1 MANIRELKVRIKSVG
16 NIRQITRAMEM
27 VATTKLRRFQDRA
40 VASGPYSEEIEKL
53 VQSLAA
59 SVLSGDEVPPLF
71 QERKGLVTGILLVTS
86 DRGLCGA
93 YNANIFS
100 LLRRVLREQEG
111 RDLRFYVIGKKGS
124 SFVKKLGLHLEA
136 YLDDPSLELIGYRDA
151 ARISRFL
158 TEEFTSGK
166 VDEMRVVY
174 TKFLSMAKYQPTD
187 FRLLPLSAE
196 KTVSREEGG
205 FQSQPL
211 LVPSEQTIFERLVP
225 KYLETRLFNLLMESL
240 TSEYASRMVSM
251 KSATDAAGEM
261 QADLR
266 KEFNRARQER
276 ITTELL
282 DIVGG
287 AEAIS

>member
-53 VQSLAA
+53 VQSLASSA
-59 SVLSGDEVPPLF
+59 LSGDEVPPLF
-71 QERKGLVTGILLVTS
+71 QERKGTKTGILLITS

-93 YNANIFS
+93 YNANVFS
-100 LLRRVLREQEG
+100 LLRQVLKRQEG
-111 RDLRFYVIGKKGS
+111 RELSFYVVGKKGYGL
-124 SFVKKLGLHLEA
+124 VKKMGLKMDA
-136 YLDDPSLELIGYRDA
+136 YLEDPPLELIGYREA
-151 ARISRFL
+151 AHISRFL
-158 TEEFTSGK
+158 SEEFSSGK
-166 VDEMRVVY
+166 VDEIRVIY
-174 TKFLSMAKYQPTD
+174 TRFLSMAKYKPTE

-196 KTVSREEGG
+196 KTASSGEGE
-205 FQSQPL
+205 FKSHPL
-211 LVPSEQTIFERLVP
+211 LEPSEEAIFERLVP
-225 KYLETRLFNLLMESL
+225 KYLETRIFNLLMESL

-266 KEFNRARQER
+266 KVFNRARQER

>member
-59 SVLSGDEVPPLF
+59 SALSGDEVPPLF
-71 QERKGLVTGILLVTS
+71 QERKGNKTGILLITS

-100 LLRRVLREQEG
+100 LLRRVVKEQKG
-111 RDLRFYVIGKKGS
+111 RDLSFYVVGKKGHS
-124 SFVKKLGLHLEA
+124 LVKKMGWKMEA
-136 YLDDPSLELIGYRDA
+136 YLEDPPLELIGYREA

-158 TEEFTSGK
+158 SQEFASGK

-174 TKFLSMAKYQPTD
+174 TRFLSMAKYKPTE
-187 FRLLPLSAE
+187 FKLLPLSAE
-196 KTVSREEGG
+196 KTTTKEEGG
-205 FQSQPL
+205 YQSHPL
-211 LVPSEQTIFERLVP
+211 LEPSEEAIFDRLVP
-225 KYLETRLFNLLMESL
+225 KYLETRIFNLLMESL

-266 KEFNRARQER
+266 KVFNRARQER